1 MPLRLCIIALSL
13 FFFSTIQW
21 ESSPEPVP
29 TQAPSPRRNAALRAS
44 DRPNIVLIMVDDM
57 GWSDIGCY
65 GGEIP
70 TPNID
75 RLAKGGL
82 RFKQFYNTG
91 RCCPTRASLL
101 TGLYPHQAGV
111 GQMAE
116 DPEKPDQFHWG
127 TPGYQGFLNRQCV
140 TLAEVLKTSGYR
152 TYMTGKWHV
161 GMNSAEKRP
170 LGRGFD
176 HYYGVVAG
184 ATSYLKPK
192 DGRNVWRDD
201 TQLAPPTDP
210 DYYTT
215 DAFTDEGIKFLKEQK
230 SDDPFFWYLAYNAP
244 HWPLQAKGKDIAMF
258 KDTYKIGWDKIRQ
271 QRLDRQIKMGLI
283 DPKWGFSERDSRV
296 RPWEKL
302 SKAEKDTVSYRMAVY
317 AAQVYA
323 VDYNVGKV
331 LDYLESKKLM
341 DNTMII
347 FLADNGACAEFYDE
361 LGSGPFSYINNPRY
375 SSVSYG
381 IGWANASNTP
391 FFEYKV
397 KPYEGGIATPMI
409 VHSPKLPKSRQGKF
423 TNEVGHI
430 IDFMPTLAEVGGAT
444 YPKTFH
450 DGQKIKPMQGLSL
463 MGVIE
468 RDESIKREWLFWEH
482 QGYCAVRKG
491 DFKMV
496 KKIEDPAWQLFDLKN
511 DRTERNDIAIQ
522 KPNLVKEMDQKW
534 NEWANSHQVFPKRL
548 E

>member
-1 MPLRLCIIALSL
+1 MLTPVLLAILSLLSL
-13 FFFSTIQW
+13 FHV
-21 ESSPEPVP
+21 PNEPP
-29 TQAPSPRRNAALRAS
+29 TQPKSVTQKPAMEK
-44 DRPNIVLIMVDDM
+44 PNIVLIMVDDM

-75 RLAKGGL
+75 RLAKRSL

-101 TGLYPHQAGV
+101 TGLYPHQAGI
-111 GQMAE
+111 GQMSE
-116 DPEKPDQFHWG
+116 DPERPEAYHWG
-127 TPGYQGFLNRQCV
+127 TPGYQGFLNRECV
-140 TLAEVLKTSGYR
+140 TLGEVLKTRGYR

-161 GMNSAEKRP
+161 GMDGKEKWP
-170 LGRGFD
+170 LQRGFD
-176 HYYGVVAG
+176 HYYGILAG
-184 ATSYLKPK
+184 ASSYLKPQG
-192 DGRNVWRDD
+192 GRSVWLDNEK
-201 TQLAPPTDP
+201 LATPTDP

-230 SDDPFFWYLAYNAP
+230 TEDPFFWYLAYNAP
-244 HWPLQAKGKDIAMF
+244 HWPLQAKEKDIAKF
-258 KDTYKIGWDKIRQ
+258 KNTYKIGWDKIRQ
-271 QRLDRQIKMGLI
+271 QRLDGQIKMGLI
-283 DPKWGFSERDSRV
+283 DPKWGFSGRDSRV

-302 SKAEKDTVSYRMAVY
+302 KQSEKDTVAYRMAVY

-361 LGSGPFSYINNPRY
+361 LGSGPFSYINDPRY

-409 VHSPKLPKSRQGKF
+409 VHSPKLPKNRQGKF
-423 TNEVGHI
+423 TNEVGHL
-430 IDFMPTLAEVGGAT
+430 IDFMPTLVEASGAT
-444 YPKTFH
+444 YPTTFH
-450 DGQKIKPMQGLSL
+450 NGQKIKPMEGLSL
-463 MGVIE
+463 MGIIE
-468 RDESIKREWLFWEH
+468 KDAPIEREWLFWEH
-482 QGYCAVRKG
+482 QEYCAVRKG

-496 KKIEDPAWQLFDLKN
+496 RKMGDGAWQLFDLKN
-511 DRTERNDIAIQ
+511 DRTERRDLAALR
-522 KPNLVKEMDQKW
+522 PELVQEMNQKW
-534 NEWANSHQVFPKRL
+534 QKWADSHQVFPKKVQ
-548 E
+548 

>member
-1 MPLRLCIIALSL
+1 MFRLCIVAFSL
-13 FFFSTIQW
+13 LVFSVTQN
-21 ESSPEPVP
+21 EPL
-29 TQAPSPRRNAALRAS
+29 TQPKPATQKPAETK
-44 DRPNIVLIMVDDM
+44 PNIVLIMVDDM
-57 GWSDIGCY
+57 GYSDIGCY

-75 RLAKGGL
+75 RLAQGGL

-101 TGLYPHQAGV
+101 TGLYPHQAGI

-116 DPEKPDQFHWG
+116 DPERPEAFHWG

-140 TLAEVLKTSGYR
+140 TLAEVLKTNGYR

-161 GMNSAEKRP
+161 GMHGEQKLPRQ
-170 LGRGFD
+170 RGFD
-176 HYYGVVAG
+176 RYYGIPAG
-184 ATSYLKPK
+184 ATSYLKPQG
-192 DGRNVWRDD
+192 GRSVWRDNKKLD
-201 TQLAPPTDP
+201 PPTDP

-215 DAFTDEGIKFLKEQK
+215 DAFTDEGIRFLQEQN

-244 HWPLQAKGKDIAMF
+244 HWPLHAKEKDIAKF

-271 QRLDRQIKMGLI
+271 RRLDRQIKMGLI

-296 RPWEKL
+296 RPWTQL
-302 SKAEKDTVSYRMAVY
+302 SQAEKDTVAYRMAVY

-347 FLADNGACAEFYDE
+347 FLADNGACAENYDE
-361 LGSGPFSYINNPRY
+361 LGSAPFRRINDPNF
-375 SSVSYG
+375 SGAVSYG

-409 VHSPKLPKSRQGKF
+409 VHSPKLPKNRRGKF
-423 TNEVGHI
+423 TNEVGHL
-430 IDFMPTLAEVGGAT
+430 IDFMPTIVEASGAT
-444 YPKTFH
+444 YPTTFH
-450 DGQKIKPMQGLSL
+450 DGQKIQPMQGLSL

-468 RDESIKREWLFWEH
+468 KNAPIDREWLFWEH
-482 QGYCAVRKG
+482 QEYCAVRKG

-496 KKIEDPAWQLFDLKN
+496 RKMGDGAWQLFDLKN
-511 DRTERNDIAIQ
+511 DHTERHDLAAQ
-522 KPNLVKEMDQKW
+522 RPELVQEMNQRW
-534 NEWANSHQVFPKRL
+534 QAWADSHQVFPKKVQ
-548 E
+548 